1 MSNLGRMI
9 QAMLGTKTRSRN
21 YPFNRLLIAAA
32 LFASPSAAH
41 ADAGLPML
49 PLAYPVILVFLAP
62 VIAIES
68 LYIRFRLGT
77 GWRNTLVATSKANV
91 ITLLLGF
98 PLAWLLYL
106 VFELVF
112 FGALTATG
120 VQRHLGSVGNTRIG
134 NMLTVALSAAWMG
147 PGIAGRWVVLL
158 AFVVLLV
165 PSFLVS
171 GYVESALLG
180 RRGWLTYKGRSTIA
194 IWQANIFSY
203 VFLAVA
209 GCVLLWTQLGHG

>member
-1 MSNLGRMI
+1 MI
-9 QAMLGTKTRSRN
+9 QTMIRTKARSREA
-21 YPFNRLLIAAA
+21 FSNRLLILAA
-32 LFASPSAAH
+32 LLAFPSVAH

-49 PLAYPVILVFLAP
+49 PLAYPVILLFLVP
-62 VIAIES
+62 VIVIES
-68 LYIRFRLGT
+68 LYVRLRLGT
-77 GWRNTLVATSKANV
+77 GWRNTLVATSKAKV

-106 VFELVF
+106 VFEFGV
-112 FGALTATG
+112 FGALAATG
-120 VQRHLGSVGNTRIG
+120 VTGHLGSVENTRIG
-134 NMLTVALSAAWMG
+134 DLLSVALSAAWMG
-147 PGIAGRWVVLL
+147 PGIAGRWGAPL

-180 RRGWLTYKGRSTIA
+180 RCGWLTYEGRSKKVV
-194 IWQANIFSY
+194 WQANVFSY

-209 GCVLLWTQLGHG
+209 GCVLLWTQLGHI